1 MTRKRSGTNRK
12 TNKKL
17 KKRDILIGIF
27 LLIIIIAISIVGIY
41 ANESAKE
48 DNGNNG
54 NDIVGENFEFT
65 LVDGTIKHLSDYRG
79 KIVILD
85 MWATWCGPCKTQL
98 IELNKINEH
107 YGKEDLEIISLNID
121 YRETSQYIIEFIEDF
136 KNDYDIELDWTIGQD
151 DGSVWEE
158 YMINGGIP
166 TLYIFDQKGNIH
178 FTHEG
183 VSFFSEI
190 PYGYPDTTPILPPII
205 DELL

>member
-121 YRETSQYIIEFIEDF
+121 YRETSQDIIDFIEDF
-136 KNDYDIELDWTIGQD
+136 KNDYNIELDWVIGQD
-151 DGSVWEE
+151 DGSIWEK
-158 YMINGGIP
+158 YMISGGIP

-183 VSFFSEI
+183 VSFFSEV
-190 PYGYPDTTPILPPII
+190 PYGYPDTTPILTSII

>member
-27 LLIIIIAISIVGIY
+27 LLIIIIAISIIGIY

-65 LVDGTIKHLSDYRG
+65 LVDGTIKHLSGYRG

-98 IELNKINEH
+98 IELNKINKH

-121 YRETSQYIIEFIEDF
+121 YRETSQDIIDFIEDF
-136 KNDYDIELDWTIGQD
+136 KNDYNIELDWVIGQD

-158 YMINGGIP
+158 YMISGGIP

-183 VSFFSEI
+183 VSFFSEV
-190 PYGYPDTTPILPPII
+190 PYGYPDTTPILTSII